1 MKNQIL
7 NSIKNFKI
15 NTKINNRALN
25 IFSNNLCNFNTS
37 KIINNLDSKVF
48 KSFHISNKTK
58 KFDSKLKNFNNNMNK
73 NFSSIFIKTSE
84 TPNPQFVK
92 FMPGKEVMEDNETFD
107 IANKNEALCSPL
119 AVKLFDIK
127 GITRVFYGPDYI
139 SIGKEELID
148 WSDLKPLII
157 DEIVRHYTAND
168 DLFLIK
174 PVSDDTEI
182 KEGDSEAIQLIK
194 EIIAARIRPVVQED
208 GGDIKYISFDEIDG
222 VVYLQMM
229 GSCKGCPSSGVTL
242 KNGIEKMLIH
252 YVAEVQ
258 SVEEYDEDEIDEF

>member
-1 MKNQIL
+1 
-7 NSIKNFKI
+7 
-15 NTKINNRALN
+15 
-25 IFSNNLCNFNTS
+25 
-37 KIINNLDSKVF
+37 
-48 KSFHISNKTK
+48 
-58 KFDSKLKNFNNNMNK
+58 MNK

-107 IANKNEALCSPL
+107 IANKKEALCSPL
-119 AVKLFDIK
+119 AVQLFDIK

-168 DLFLIK
+168 DLFLVK

-242 KNGIEKMLIH
+242 KNGIEKMMIH